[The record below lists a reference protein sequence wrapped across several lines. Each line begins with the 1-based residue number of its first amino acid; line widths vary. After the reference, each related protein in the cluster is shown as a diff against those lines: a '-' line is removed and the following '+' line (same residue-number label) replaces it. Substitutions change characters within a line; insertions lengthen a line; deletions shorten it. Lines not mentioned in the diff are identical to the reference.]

1 VVSTSGTT
9 GHPGIFLFNPTEWV
23 GVIASF
29 ARAREWAGMKVDLTR
44 RSRMAVVSTTNER
57 NASARLGKAAD
68 TPFIPTLRLD
78 ATRPLPEIVAALNRW
93 RPEVLVA
100 YASMAYFLAA
110 EQLSQDLAI
119 HPRAVFTSSEV
130 LTEQMRDRVTEAW
143 GHVVFDE
150 YASTETATIAA
161 EDTHHH
167 GMHVFEDLLILENV
181 DGENRPVP
189 PGAFGE
195 KLLVT
200 VLFSR
205 TQPLIRY
212 EISDSVRFA
221 EAAPGCGLPFQVID
235 QVQGRREDIL
245 TLSGLD
251 GSSTTVHPNVFHD
264 VMDAIPN
271 RGWQIVQQAT
281 GLQVLVVPLGPL
293 EPDAVTRQ
301 VLAALL
307 EHGAGP
313 VEIEVRRAD
322 AIPKS
327 ASGKSPLIQAYR
339 GSDPPSG

>member
-1 VVSTSGTT
+1 
-9 GHPGIFLFNPTEWV
+9 
-23 GVIASF
+23 
-29 ARAREWAGMKVDLTR
+29 
-44 RSRMAVVSTTNER
+44 
-57 NASARLGKAAD
+57 
-68 TPFIPTLRLD
+68 
-78 ATRPLPEIVAALNRW
+78 
-93 RPEVLVA
+93 
-100 YASMAYFLAA
+100 
-110 EQLSQDLAI
+110 
-119 HPRAVFTSSEV
+119 
-130 LTEQMRDRVTEAW
+130 
-143 GHVVFDE
+143 
-150 YASTETATIAA
+150 
-161 EDTHHH
+161 
-167 GMHVFEDLLILENV
+167 MHVFEDLLILENV
-181 DGENRPVP
+181 DGENRPVS

-293 EPDAVTRQ
+293 EPDAITRQ

-307 EHGAGP
+307 EQGAGP